1 MADEVT
7 GFLLLP
13 LPIMEHCSFIIV
25 PHSLVF
31 VRWWN
36 YGFHLIHFDR
46 ENTSF
51 FPLSTS
57 SLTSRMDPI
66 TCHRTNELVSPNLEF
81 AFMLLLTTLP
91 NRYRLLSAIIPSSNH
106 FIHSHIAV
114 KSFFSYFFLF
124 SSLRLTSA
132 TPPFIRIITEVYSAP
147 LLQICIPVHT
157 SSSHHI
163 SLPSSFA
170 YLTHSNHHHL
180 ILLYLVIIISSSH

>member
-1 MADEVT
+1 MV
-7 GFLLLP
+7 
-13 LPIMEHCSFIIV
+13 ISHSFV
-25 PHSLVF
+25 SGLWGHF
-31 VRWWN
+31 
-36 YGFHLIHFDR
+36 GFHLIHFDR

-57 SLTSRMDPI
+57 SLTSRMEPI
-66 TCHRTNELVSPNLEF
+66 TCHRTNELVSPNLEI
-81 AFMLLLTTLP
+81 AFILILP
-91 NRYRLLSAIIPSSNH
+91 HFRIGTVYRLLSAIIPSSNH

-114 KSFFSYFFLF
+114 KSFFSYSFLF

-132 TPPFIRIITEVYSAP
+132 TPPFIWIITEMYSAP

-180 ILLYLVIIISSSH
+180 ILLHLVIIISSSH